1 MDDPTSERVSS
12 KEPQAIEH
20 RPRQKAKPPML
31 NEELLKR
38 GADQRAR
45 DAEKPAVQL
54 SREQVSKAY
63 DILEEQ
69 RVGPYAIKYGTFG
82 SIGAIAYTYLR
93 GFYYLSQ
100 KNRDAW
106 MGTFRSRVFIM
117 GPGAGCLPDRQQ
129 HPPATLQG
137 AAGGAAAAPGHL
149 HVRHSHS
156 QADSQAGEGAP
167 ANRPDVRHA
176 CGGRRA
182 RAARQGGARGSRV
195 PAVYCGRLS
204 RGER

>member
-1 MDDPTSERVSS
+1 
-12 KEPQAIEH
+12 
-20 RPRQKAKPPML
+20 ML

-117 GPGAGCLPDRQQ
+117 GPVLAAYLTANNILQLPFKEQLEAQ
-129 HPPATLQG
+129 LQ
-137 AAGGAAAAPGHL
+137 
-149 HVRHSHS
+149 
-156 QADSQAGEGAP
+156 
-167 ANRPDVRHA
+167 
-176 CGGRRA
+176 RRA
-182 RAARQGGARGSRV
+182 ICMYDIVTAKQTVKLAKELPLTAQM
-195 PAVYCGRLS
+195 
-204 RGER
+204 

>member
-1 MDDPTSERVSS
+1 MAEPTSERISA

-20 RPRQKAKPPML
+20 RPRQKAKPPLL
-31 NEELLKR
+31 NEELLQR
-38 GADQRAR
+38 GAEQRAR

-54 SREQVSKAY
+54 SREQVSQAY

-69 RVGPYAIKYGTFG
+69 RVGPYAVKYGTFG

-117 GPGAGCLPDRQQ
+117 GPVLAAYLTANNIIALPFKDSLE
-129 HPPATLQG
+129 AALQ
-137 AAGGAAAAPGHL
+137 
-149 HVRHSHS
+149 
-156 QADSQAGEGAP
+156 
-167 ANRPDVRHA
+167 
-176 CGGRRA
+176 RRA
-182 RAARQGGARGSRV
+182 ICMYDIVLAKRTVQLAQDLPLTAQT
-195 PAVYCGRLS
+195 
-204 RGER
+204 